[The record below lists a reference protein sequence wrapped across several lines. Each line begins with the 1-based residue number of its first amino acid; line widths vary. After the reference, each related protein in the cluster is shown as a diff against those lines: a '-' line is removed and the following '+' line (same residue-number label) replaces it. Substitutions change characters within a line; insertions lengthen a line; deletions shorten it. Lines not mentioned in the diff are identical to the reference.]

1 MIIIN
6 RILCNQR
13 NTGKIILFF
22 LFALLFLNQ
31 QKIVDYATSLFYL
44 LLSIEIILLAYFLY
58 VFEKRS
64 AQVAHA
70 KKEILTLKNTL
81 AKHEA
86 SKKLLFLEKER
97 YRITNQLTN
106 DILFEYDV
114 KSDILTNTIKFQE
127 FIGKPPIIYNFSK
140 MIPTSPLLQ
149 KSDKRTLH
157 ELYIKL
163 MNGTSK
169 ISAEIRILDN
179 KHPNQ
184 YNWWHING
192 ETIYNDKHEPMKLVG
207 KIINIDAQKKEIE
220 LLQAKAYRDSLT
232 GLYNKMITQSLIN
245 ELIKKQKPH
254 QMHALMIIDIDNF
267 KSINDTLGHLVGDE
281 VLINVTKQLKA
292 LFGKHDIVGRIG
304 GDEFVVFM
312 YNIRS
317 MKDIITKANAIT
329 NVLRADY
336 FEQDINTAISGS
348 IGISLCPQDGANY
361 KDLLKKADNA
371 LYKIKKGGKD
381 SFALANSV
389 EDYRQYFE
397 SSN

>member
-6 RILCNQR
+6 RIICSQR
-13 NTGKIILFF
+13 SIGKIVLFI

-31 QKIVDYATSLFYL
+31 QNIVDYATSLFYL
-44 LLSIEIILLAYFLY
+44 LFSFEIALLAYFFY
-58 VFEKRS
+58 AFEKKS
-64 AQVAHA
+64 AQVEHA
-70 KKEILTLKNTL
+70 QREIINLKNAL
-81 AKHEA
+81 ASHETA
-86 SKKLLFLEKER
+86 KKLLFLEKER

-114 KSDILTNTIKFQE
+114 KSDILTNSIKFQE
-127 FIGKPPIIYNFSK
+127 FIGKSPIIYNFSK
-140 MIPTSPLLQ
+140 IIPSSTLLP
-149 KSDKRTLH
+149 KSDKRMLH

-163 MNGTSK
+163 MTGAPK
-169 ISAEIRILDN
+169 ISTEIRILN
-179 KHPNQ
+179 IKHPDQ

-192 ETIYNDKHEPMKLVG
+192 ETIYNDQHEPIKLVG

-220 LLQAKAYRDSLT
+220 SLQAKAYRDSLT

-254 QMHALMIIDIDNF
+254 QIHALMIIDIDNF

-281 VLINVTKQLKA
+281 VLISVTNQLKG

-317 MKDIITKANAIT
+317 MKDVIVKANAIT
-329 NVLRADY
+329 NVLRTNY
-336 FEQDINTAISGS
+336 FDQDINYAISGS
-348 IGISLCPQDGANY
+348 IGISLCPQDGRNY
-361 KDLLKKADNA
+361 KELLKKADNA
-371 LYKIKKGGKD
+371 LYKIKKSGKD
-381 SFALANSV
+381 DFALANSV
-389 EDYRQYFE
+389 EIYSQYFE